1 MINIRWGRV
10 VLLAL
15 ALEVVLFATL
25 LPIQPL
31 LSPRAWLVA
40 VGIGAVVFSYAAGW
54 LAGRGLKTGGALN
67 GFLVGAIETAVY
79 LALNFFGPGGIAV
92 ALGVYGL
99 PLFVLLNVA
108 KVAAS
113 TAGGA
118 TSKP

>member
-1 MINIRWGRV
+1 MNIRWGRV

-54 LAGRGLKTGGALN
+54 LAGRGLTTGAALN
-67 GFLVGAIETAVY
+67 GFLVARDRIYPAPSSSGQLI
-79 LALNFFGPGGIAV
+79 
-92 ALGVYGL
+92 
-99 PLFVLLNVA
+99 
-108 KVAAS
+108 S
-113 TAGGA
+113 
-118 TSKP
+118 SR

>member
-1 MINIRWGRV
+1 MNIRWGRV

-31 LSPRAWLVA
+31 LSPRMWLVA
-40 VGIGAVVFSYAAGW
+40 VMIGAVVFSYAAGW
-54 LAGRGLKTGGALN
+54 LAGRGLTARAALH
-67 GFLVGAIETAVY
+67 GFLVGAIETVIY
-79 LALNFFGPGGIAV
+79 LALNIFGPGGIAV
-92 ALGVYGL
+92 AIGVYGL

-118 TSKP
+118 TSKQ